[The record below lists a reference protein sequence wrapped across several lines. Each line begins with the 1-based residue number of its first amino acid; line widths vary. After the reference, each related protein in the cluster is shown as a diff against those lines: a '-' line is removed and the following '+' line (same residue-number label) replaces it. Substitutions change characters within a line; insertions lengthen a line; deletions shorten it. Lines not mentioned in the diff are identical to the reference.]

1 MHLHKIVAQI
11 LLTLS
16 ILNSVLAAPAVSVRQ
31 MHDARGAVPVRVPA
45 EGVVALE
52 KRLFEPSFGEAI
64 HNFFSSPQPKPQ
76 PSPAGP
82 DHPQQEGAAPEPKPK
97 SEPGEVFYD
106 AQPPKSPLQ
115 KTMNPENIKAAK
127 YVGVAGLAAAAYL
140 GLLIPT
146 ITKNDGHDSQ
156 S

>member
-31 MHDARGAVPVRVPA
+31 MHESRGAVEVRVPA
-45 EGVVALE
+45 E
-52 KRLFEPSFGEAI
+52 EPRFIESI
-64 HNFFSSPQPKPQ
+64 HNYFFPPQPKPQ

-82 DHPQQEGAAPEPKPK
+82 GHPQQEGAAPKPEPK
-97 SEPGEVFYD
+97 EVFYD

-115 KTMNPENIKAAK
+115 KTMQKTMTTENMKAAK
-127 YVGVAGLAAAAYL
+127 YAGVASLAAAAYL